1 MGRKDIK
8 QKMNQTQTAMQIFEY
23 QGNEVRTLQ
32 HGDEVWWV
40 LKDVCRVLSL
50 STPHKVA
57 ERLEE
62 DERNLIPLID
72 SMGRTQKNTI
82 VNEPGLYSVILRSD
96 KPEAKTFKRWVTH
109 EVLPSI
115 RKTGAYNVGQELTDE
130 EKMAHGLIAA
140 NAILQRQLK
149 HINQLEEKIREDEPK
164 VALATAITHSKDCIR
179 IRELAKI
186 LKRNGVDTGQNKLFA
201 DLRRNGYLISEK
213 GPDYNTPTQKS
224 MDLGLFEII
233 ESTYVAKS
241 GEVHINRTAMV
252 TPKGQT
258 YFIRKITKFFGIDL
272 AQPRICVAKKAG

>member
-8 QKMNQTQTAMQIFEY
+8 QKMNQTQTDMQTFTNPTFGSIRTVENDGKILFCGSDVAKALGY
-23 QGNEVRTLQ
+23 ARPNEAVAKHCKGTLKRSTLTAGGAQEMLFIPEGDVYRLIVRSKLP
-32 HGDEVWWV
+32 
-40 LKDVCRVLSL
+40 S
-50 STPHKVA
+50 A
-57 ERLEE
+57 ERFE
-62 DERNLIPLID
+62 
-72 SMGRTQKNTI
+72 K
-82 VNEPGLYSVILRSD
+82 
-96 KPEAKTFKRWVTH
+96 WVFD

-130 EKMAHGLIAA
+130 EKMAQGLIAA

-186 LKRNGVDTGQNKLFA
+186 LKQNGVDTGQNKLFA

>member
-23 QGNEVRTLQ
+23 QGNEVRTIQ

-40 LKDVCRVLSL
+40 LRDVCRVLSL
-50 STPHKVA
+50 SNPAKVA
-57 ERLEE
+57 QRLDE
-62 DERNLIPLID
+62 DEKDITLSYTPGGYQEI
-72 SMGRTQKNTI
+72 TI

-149 HINQLEEKIREDEPK
+149 
-164 VALATAITHSKDCIR
+164 
-179 IRELAKI
+179 
-186 LKRNGVDTGQNKLFA
+186 
-201 DLRRNGYLISEK
+201 
-213 GPDYNTPTQKS
+213 
-224 MDLGLFEII
+224 
-233 ESTYVAKS
+233 
-241 GEVHINRTAMV
+241 
-252 TPKGQT
+252 
-258 YFIRKITKFFGIDL
+258 
-272 AQPRICVAKKAG
+272 KKAMKDIPMMEFITAVIHSNSSCDAY

>member
-8 QKMNQTQTAMQIFEY
+8 QKINQTQTAMQTFTNPTFGSIRTVESDGKILFCGSDVAKALGY
-23 QGNEVRTLQ
+23 ARPNEAVAKHCKGTLKRSTLTAGGAQEMLFIPEGDVYRLIVRSKLP
-32 HGDEVWWV
+32 
-40 LKDVCRVLSL
+40 S
-50 STPHKVA
+50 A
-57 ERLEE
+57 ERFE
-62 DERNLIPLID
+62 
-72 SMGRTQKNTI
+72 K
-82 VNEPGLYSVILRSD
+82 
-96 KPEAKTFKRWVTH
+96 WVFD

-115 RKTGAYNVGQELTDE
+115 RKTGAYSVGQELTDE

-164 VALATAITHSKDCIR
+164 VTLATAITHSKDCIR

-186 LKRNGVDTGQNKLFA
+186 LKQNGVDTGQNKLFA

-258 YFIRKITKFFGIDL
+258 YFIKKITKFFGIDL